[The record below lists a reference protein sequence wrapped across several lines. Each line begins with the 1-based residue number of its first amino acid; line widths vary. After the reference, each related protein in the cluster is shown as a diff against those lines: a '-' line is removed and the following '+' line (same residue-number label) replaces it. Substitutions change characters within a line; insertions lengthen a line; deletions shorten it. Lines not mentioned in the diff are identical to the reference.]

1 MCALKDFLWQWTRD
15 DAGLRAPRGD
25 VGRVVGKGFEG
36 GERERERGPTATAGG
51 SAVVVGLIEKKRGSG
66 SREGCRCMWE
76 DHVINV

>member
-36 GERERERGPTATAGG
+36 GERERERPDGDGG
-51 SAVVVGLIEKKRGSG
+51 GLS
-66 SREGCRCMWE
+66 SGCRFDREEEREWE
-76 DHVINV
+76 